1 MHYETG
7 FHSENITD
15 LSLPKTTF
23 TLCQDPAQRYGEVYY
38 ELGQGLT
45 TEHQRC
51 LLVRCVEIQI
61 TACYWLGVKGLSLPS
76 PTGSAV
82 PAASLGEGGMGNEN
96 GVSFFFSHESR
107 VIFGLMHARGGG
119 GAFAVM
125 GEPGN
130 ESYPGLAY
138 A

>member
-7 FHSENITD
+7 FYSENITD

-82 PAASLGEGGMGNEN
+82 PAASLGEGGLGNEN
-96 GVSFFFSHESR
+96 GVSFFFHMKA
-107 VIFGLMHARGGG
+107 GLSLALCMQGEG